1 MIASASLRPRSFCL
15 LLAFACT
22 VALRAAES
30 TPAATTPALAEQLAA
45 FVAQPRFAGAMW
57 GVKVVSLDS
66 GRTLFEHQPHLRLSP
81 ASNAKLY
88 VGALALD
95 RLGGDYRIVTPLL
108 GTAPVDAQG
117 DLPGDLVIAG
127 RADPSWH
134 PRLAKREFW
143 STFEPFVTALRE
155 AGVRRIRGDLVADA
169 TWLHGPPYGAG
180 WTADDLNDYYG
191 AEISAL
197 TLGDN
202 YVELRVAPAAG
213 AGQPCTVEILEPHT
227 GLVIDN
233 HTLTT
238 APGTKSFLRVL
249 RFPGTHRVRIFGGLP
264 VGGEVEVTEA
274 TVPQPARW
282 FAAALKE
289 ALVRSGI
296 AVDGV
301 ARSVAWPDA
310 SPTAAVPL
318 GAIASP
324 TMRDLVTAFMQPSQ
338 NLETNLVFAHLG
350 ELLRTADTPRWK
362 QSDELAIDALHG
374 FVRDIG
380 VPPDA
385 VIFEDGS
392 GLSRNNLTTAAAT
405 VRLLEFMAGHREAEA
420 FLHSLPLA
428 GRDGTIRKRLVN
440 TPAEGNLRAKTGTLR
455 WASSLSGY
463 VHNAAGERLAF
474 SLMLNRHV
482 SSPDRRTRD
491 ELDELAVLLA
501 SSTEAK

>member
-1 MIASASLRPRSFCL
+1 
-15 LLAFACT
+15 
-22 VALRAAES
+22 
-30 TPAATTPALAEQLAA
+30 
-45 FVAQPRFAGAMW
+45 MW

-81 ASNAKLY
+81 ASNSKLY

-95 RLGGDYRIVTPLL
+95 RLGGNYRIVTPLF
-108 GTAPVDAQG
+108 GTAPVNPDG
-117 DLPGDLVIAG
+117 ELPGNLVIAG
-127 RADPSWH
+127 RGDPSWH
-134 PRLAKREFW
+134 PRLAKRGFW
-143 STFEPFVTALRE
+143 SAFDPFVTALRE
-155 AGVRRIRGDLVADA
+155 AGVRRIRGDLIADA
-169 TWLHGPPYGAG
+169 TWLRCPPYGAG

-191 AEISAL
+191 AEISAI

-202 YVELRVAPAAG
+202 YVELRVTPAAE

-233 HTLTT
+233 HTTTT
-238 APGTKSFLRVL
+238 ATGTRSFLRVL
-249 RFPGTHRVRIFGGLP
+249 RFPGTHTVRIFGGLP

-274 TVPQPARW
+274 TVPQPAGW

-289 ALVRSGI
+289 ALIRSGI

-301 ARSVAWPDA
+301 ARSVAWPDG
-310 SPTAAVPL
+310 SPTAIAQL

-324 TMRDLVTAFMQPSQ
+324 TMRELVTAFMQPSQ

-362 QSDELAIDALHG
+362 QSDGLAIDALHE
-374 FVRDIG
+374 FMREIG
-380 VPPDA
+380 VRPES
-385 VIFEDGS
+385 VIFEEGS

-405 VRLLEFMAGHREAEA
+405 VRLLEFMATHREAEA
-420 FLHSLPLA
+420 FLASLPLA
-428 GRDGTIRKRLVN
+428 GRNGTLRNRLKD

-463 VHNAAGERLAF
+463 VRSAAGERLAF
-474 SLMLNRHV
+474 SLMLNRHG

-501 SSTEAK
+501 LSTETK